1 RRRNEEDDE
10 IPVEEKD
17 EHENSDAFK
26 KVKHTPFFLA
36 KRRRDNEEN
45 VERTSIEPNDE
56 DAPSLLAKKK
66 NQDKDQTK
74 GKKSLAKHTNKKAVA
89 KKKKKKSKKNK
100 K

>member
-1 RRRNEEDDE
+1 M
-10 IPVEEKD
+10 
-17 EHENSDAFK
+17 
-26 KVKHTPFFLA
+26 
-36 KRRRDNEEN
+36 
-45 VERTSIEPNDE
+45 
-56 DAPSLLAKKK
+56 AKKK